1 MTNEQSSK
9 SIWPPRRPMD
19 QWQVY
24 CSRNGGEE
32 RCEALLPRTPESM
45 PERQRWEVQRQRWEM
60 SARGLFKIKP
70 SPCYA
75 RFSDADLLE
84 LWERKEEGDL

>member
-9 SIWPPRRPMD
+9 SIWPSRRPVD
-19 QWQVY
+19 QWQLY

-32 RCEALLPRTPESM
+32 LCENR
-45 PERQRWEVQRQRWEM
+45 
-60 SARGLFKIKP
+60 
-70 SPCYA
+70 
-75 RFSDADLLE
+75 